1 MPTIRPENLPR
12 VMASFAGAEE
22 FFDYTVVVIL
32 DDDWARRNY
41 TKLEV
46 EQGYRQLVVR
56 ADIPGQY
63 GERNLNEGMKYVQP
77 EDWVWF
83 HADDNL
89 VTPGFFKSLREQ
101 VDMGAE
107 ICVYPMNIGIGM
119 YLRSVPGS
127 MRAGGADQSQIALK
141 ACYIKDRWE
150 EGPTPDGVWIEKLY
164 ARFGDKFR
172 FVQEP
177 ALRYNALR

>member
-1 MPTIRPENLPR
+1 
-12 VMASFAGAEE
+12 MASFQGAEE

-41 TKLEV
+41 TKLEAESGPRV
-46 EQGYRQLVVR
+46 LVVR

-83 HADDNL
+83 HADDN
-89 VTPGFFKSLREQ
+89 VTTPGFFKALREQ
-101 VDMGAE
+101 VDTGAE
-107 ICVYPMNIGIGM
+107 ICVFPLVIGVGM
-119 YLRSVPGS
+119 FLRSVPGS
-127 MRAGGADQSQIALK
+127 MRAGGADQAQIALK
-141 ACYIKDRWE
+141 AKYVTDRWGD
-150 EGPTPDGVWIEKLY
+150 GPTPDGDWIEKLY
-164 ARFGDKFR
+164 ARHADKFR

-177 ALRYNALR
+177 LLRYNYLR